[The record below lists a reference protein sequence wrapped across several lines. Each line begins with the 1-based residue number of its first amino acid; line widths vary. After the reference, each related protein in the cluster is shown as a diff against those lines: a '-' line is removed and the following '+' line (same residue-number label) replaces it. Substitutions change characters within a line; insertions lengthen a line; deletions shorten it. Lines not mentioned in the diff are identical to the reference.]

1 MGFVVNKRRFKQSGV
16 PFLLPYSNKSNVVT
30 YLTPD
35 NFKGSDS
42 TVWGDEYA
50 QPMNRTPSNASWE
63 LSSDG
68 KSVHIYNL
76 SSSIYS
82 LIISAPSNLYNFTVY
97 IVAQYAGDD
106 IKLYIRGNNSR
117 TAFIF
122 YDTSKVVGTTKLGSV
137 FSNWTTNCY
146 DYFSDTAY
154 ETFKAYAISYPRNDK
169 SVHVLNNSVRTFSTA
184 NSSYY
189 PVNFYFS
196 GAHSTI
202 GEAYIKLL
210 AIVSEAESSTVL
222 QNNINYIRT
231 QLNLT

>member
-1 MGFVVNKRRFKQSGV
+1 MGILYNRFNPQEDI
-16 PFLLPYSNKSNVVT
+16 FLLPYSNKSKVIT

-50 QPMNRTPSNASWE
+50 QPMNRDSSKASWE

-76 SSSIYS
+76 SSSINS

-106 IKLYIRGNNSR
+106 IKLYTRGNNSR
-117 TAFIF
+117 VAYIF
-122 YDTSKVVGTTKLGSV
+122 YDTSKAVGTTNLGSI
-137 FSNWTTNCY
+137 FSNWTSNCY
-146 DYFSDTAY
+146 NYFNGHTAY
-154 ETFKAYAISYPRNDK
+154 GTFKAYAISHPRNDK
-169 SVHVLNNSVRTFSTA
+169 SVHILDNSVRTFSTA

-196 GAHSTI
+196 GAQSTI
-202 GEAYIKLL
+202 GEAYIKFL

-222 QNNINYIRT
+222 QNNINFIREK
-231 QLNLT
+231 LNLT